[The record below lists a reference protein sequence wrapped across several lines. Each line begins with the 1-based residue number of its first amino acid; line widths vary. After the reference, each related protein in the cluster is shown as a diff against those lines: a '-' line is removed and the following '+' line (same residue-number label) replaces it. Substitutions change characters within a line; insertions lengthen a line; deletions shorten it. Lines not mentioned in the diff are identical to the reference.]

1 MVAWRIPRVEIT
13 GWGPHRVDLAT
24 QFRTVEIDL
33 LPDQPADR
41 ETEKIDLRQ
50 SETID
55 ERFRVLR
62 HACKGRRHFAGRTR
76 DTRIIEDDDLTLLGK
91 PVQNRRIPVV
101 EVSGEVLVKDKGQA
115 ASLAPAP
122 IGKTNAVGLDKLSG
136 NCRRCISAH
145 RLVLF
150 RNDR

>member
-41 ETEKIDLRQ
+41 EPEKIDLRQ

-76 DTRIIEDDDLTLLGK
+76 DTRIVEDDDLTLFGK
-91 PVQNRRIPVV
+91 PVQNRGIPVV
-101 EVSGEVLVKDKGQA
+101 EISGEVLVKDKGQT
-115 ASLAPAP
+115 ASLTPAP
-122 IGKTNAVGLDKLSG
+122 ISEANTVSLNKLRW
-136 NCRRCISAH
+136 NRYCCIDAH
-145 RLVLF
+145 CPILF
-150 RNDR
+150 RCDG